1 MHKNILLSVLLAV
14 TILGCDILTTR
25 EPEKP
30 ELARTTLFPATTPQI
45 LFNNL
50 VESLSQKVTENY
62 LSCIADSSLSST
74 IYKFFPASGAVNKY
88 SVLSEWVKDSER
100 RYFNNLKT
108 AVIENQPITLT
119 LLNENSNMQGDSA
132 IYQFDYIIT
141 LRLTGTNQ
149 EIFKGNA
156 QFKIR
161 IDRNNTWVIAE
172 WTDISIQ
179 GYSSWS
185 ELKGRY
191 YL

>member
-1 MHKNILLSVLLAV
+1 MHKIILILLLIIS
-14 TILGCDILTTR
+14 ISGCDILSTR
-25 EPEKP
+25 DPEKP
-30 ELARTTLFPATTPQI
+30 ELARTNLLPATTPQI

-50 VESLSQKVTENY
+50 IESLSQKITENY
-62 LSCIADSSLSST
+62 LACFADSSLSFST
-74 IYKFFPASGAVNKY
+74 YKFYPAPGAITKY

-108 AVIENQPITLT
+108 AILESQPITLT

-132 IYQFDYIIT
+132 VYQFDYFIT
-141 LRLTGTNQ
+141 LQLKNNDQ
-149 EIFKGNA
+149 EIYKGNA
-156 QFKIR
+156 QFKIQ
-161 IDRNNTWVIAE
+161 IDRNNTWVITE

-179 GYSSWS
+179 GYASWS

>member
-1 MHKNILLSVLLAV
+1 MYKNILLCILFSI
-14 TILGCDILTTR
+14 TILSCDILTTR

-30 ELARTTLFPATTPQI
+30 ESAITNLFPATTPQI

-62 LSCIADSSLSST
+62 LSCIADSSLSSST
-74 IYKFFPASGAVNKY
+74 FKFFPASGAINKY

-132 IYQFDYIIT
+132 IYQFDYIII
-141 LRLTGTNQ
+141 LHLSSTNQ
-149 EIFKGNA
+149 ETFKGNA
-156 QFKIR
+156 QFKIQ
-161 IDRNNTWVIAE
+161 IDRNNTWVITE